1 MAFVMKTDLNVMDSF
16 FLSVKQLDFNIIIMK
31 NNILFSAIIIE
42 IVIKNVKI
50 SVFYRIIEILLKNK
64 EKFYKIFDLLIE
76 K

>member
-1 MAFVMKTDLNVMDSF
+1 MKTDLNVMDSF